1 MDEASVFGPCWAGAG
16 VVILGGA
23 FVKVESREY
32 VWLWSLKSHSNNAS
46 VASSTSEK
54 AVFAELLRLTNACLF
69 AFVATD
75 IFETVWMWIHTESC
89 YIPHL
94 QLKPR
99 CFLLPVS
106 RSDSGS
112 HLP

>member
-1 MDEASVFGPCWAGAG
+1 MCT
-16 VVILGGA
+16 
-23 FVKVESREY
+23 

-46 VASSTSEK
+46 VASFTSEK

-75 IFETVWMWIHTESC
+75 IFEAVWMWIHTESC
-89 YIPHL
+89 YSPHL